1 MTYLTSDR
9 LKRSLICTRP
19 DTSLIDKEILS
30 EGDHLRFDKSN
41 WVRCWYD
48 TDHRYEDPSGEV
60 RVLRAIS
67 TEGELFWLVHH
78 ENKKHP
84 FHADTDTGE
93 EAVEMARLFWGRRR
107 VTRCRMAHFS
117 KLRREVLLGRQRET
131 VLVEDAARAGL
142 CAMGKRA
149 FMRRMGIG
157 NRAAVSTRVVAL
169 LSFVEPQA
177 GMVLQ
182 AAFDRKARN
191 AAPEEDVY
199 LAPAE

>member
-1 MTYLTSDR
+1 MTYLASDR

-19 DTSLIDKEILS
+19 ETSLIDKEILS
-30 EGDHLRFDKSN
+30 DGSHLRFDTSN

-48 TDHRYEDPSGEV
+48 TDHRYDDPAGEV
-60 RVLRAIS
+60 RALRAIS

-78 ENKKHP
+78 ENKRHP
-84 FHADTDTGE
+84 FHADTETAED
-93 EAVEMARLFWGRRR
+93 AVEMARLFWGRRR
-107 VTRCRMAHFS
+107 ITRSRMAHFS
-117 KLRREVLLGRQRET
+117 TLRRDVLMGRARGT

-142 CAMGKRA
+142 CAMGTRA

-157 NRAAVSTRVVAL
+157 KRRAVPARVVAL

-182 AAFDRKARN
+182 AAFDRMAQN
-191 AAPEEDVY
+191 APRGADAP